1 MTSKFEVTFEGII
14 GNSEIKSISFPEQYK
29 YVCKIKIKEV
39 DSNNISYGTGTL
51 IKIKKNDRYFY
62 FLISNEHVIEDCM
75 INSNYILIITYY
87 STKNSRKKAKITLNK
102 EERIIKSYKNNL
114 DIDAT
119 IVQIIPEDNINDEY
133 FYHFNTTFNNFL
145 ELENK
150 FIYIFQYPG
159 YQKKLKYSE
168 GEIINSDNNNYC
180 FKHSASTEPGSSGS
194 PIFCSVYGKYCLIGI
209 HSAYL
214 SKESCNIGYFI
225 EPIINDLKT
234 EKYTYKNGFTYYG
247 PLSKGRPNGK
257 GKIFDKNKNLFYS
270 GDIKFGKAEGYGIR
284 YYSNGNKHFKGN
296 FSKGHF
302 VDGILYNNRG
312 KKIYNGKFKDDKF
325 DGFGIQYNENGEVTY
340 KGPFKENL
348 RHGAGTFY
356 DKSGIKRDGIF
367 HENSLE
373 RIFLDE
379 KYKSNNKKFK
389 ATVLTGKGKAYEEN
403 GYNVL
408 EGIFINGIIEGKG
421 VEYFKDKSYYLGEF
435 KKGIKDGKGIICD
448 PDGKILIQGFFF
460 DGSLYKEADIEI

>member
-39 DSNNISYGTGTL
+39 DSNNKSYGTGTL

-62 FLISNEHVIEDCM
+62 FLISNEHVIQDCM

-87 STKNSRKKAKITLNK
+87 SAKNSRKKAKITLNK

-180 FKHSASTEPGSSGS
+180 FKHSARPSMAPLVVLYFVQLME
-194 PIFCSVYGKYCLIGI
+194 
-209 HSAYL
+209 
-214 SKESCNIGYFI
+214 NI
-225 EPIINDLKT
+225 
-234 EKYTYKNGFTYYG
+234 
-247 PLSKGRPNGK
+247 
-257 GKIFDKNKNLFYS
+257 
-270 GDIKFGKAEGYGIR
+270 
-284 YYSNGNKHFKGN
+284 
-296 FSKGHF
+296 
-302 VDGILYNNRG
+302 V
-312 KKIYNGKFKDDKF
+312 
-325 DGFGIQYNENGEVTY
+325 
-340 KGPFKENL
+340 
-348 RHGAGTFY
+348 
-356 DKSGIKRDGIF
+356 
-367 HENSLE
+367 
-373 RIFLDE
+373 
-379 KYKSNNKKFK
+379 
-389 ATVLTGKGKAYEEN
+389 
-403 GYNVL
+403 
-408 EGIFINGIIEGKG
+408 
-421 VEYFKDKSYYLGEF
+421 
-435 KKGIKDGKGIICD
+435 
-448 PDGKILIQGFFF
+448 
-460 DGSLYKEADIEI
+460 